1 MFSKRFLEKDRTVQ
15 ERFFRLKFQKNFGYK
30 LKNILLW
37 RLHRKLNKEFL
48 FFEKSINKAIE
59 TTVFEYRKIDE
70 SMFPASKPFFN
81 IGLFFLL
88 AARDVQA
95 LKADAFAHPN
105 KTKRNVALRA
115 LLLTIYEWDMGKV
128 TGRKMHFIYE
138 TTGLSD
144 ASKNGIVLALKELK
158 KARKDVESQFS
169 EARHNAI
176 AHREAN
182 ALRQYEII
190 SDLEIMQFKV
200 VLKKFFNASDLLL
213 SSLVPAMLEIGS
225 TKSLFNQLAKENAG
239 A

>member
-1 MFSKRFLEKDRTVQ
+1 
-15 ERFFRLKFQKNFGYK
+15 
-30 LKNILLW
+30 
-37 RLHRKLNKEFL
+37 L